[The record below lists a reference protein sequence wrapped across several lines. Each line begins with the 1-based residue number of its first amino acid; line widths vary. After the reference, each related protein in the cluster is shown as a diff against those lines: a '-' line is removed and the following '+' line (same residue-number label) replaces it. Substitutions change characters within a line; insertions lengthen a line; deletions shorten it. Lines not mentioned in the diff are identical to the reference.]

1 LQKELLRDE
10 LDNAFLGISETTN
23 NSSDNNISDN
33 IDNIN
38 SDNKIEE
45 LKMKLINIENE
56 EKMMK
61 IELIHLSEIMKETKP
76 LAGSSKGNNEEC
88 ALENQQTLERL
99 TNTIILGEQLLMK
112 ERNEKGKVLQNI
124 LTISQAISQ

>member
-1 LQKELLRDE
+1 MQKELLRDE

-23 NSSDNNISDN
+23 NSSDNNISDNNISDN

-112 ERNEKGKVLQNI
+112 ERNEKGKVLHEFFKI
-124 LTISQAISQ
+124 F

>member
-1 LQKELLRDE
+1 MQKELLRDE

-33 IDNIN
+33 INN

-124 LTISQAISQ
+124 

>member
-23 NSSDNNISDN
+23 NSSDNNISDNNISDN

-124 LTISQAISQ
+124 